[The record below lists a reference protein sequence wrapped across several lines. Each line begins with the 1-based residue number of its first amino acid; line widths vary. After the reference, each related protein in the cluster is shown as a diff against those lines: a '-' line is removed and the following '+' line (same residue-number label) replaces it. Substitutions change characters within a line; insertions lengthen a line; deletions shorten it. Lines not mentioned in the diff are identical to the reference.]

1 VTDLPGWLK
10 PTTVW
15 LVLAAAVFLGVQAW
29 QKQQQT
35 SQFVVNGSTVEIQRA
50 GDGHYHWPG
59 AIGRPRG
66 DSGGGGSE
74 AQVQTQVQIDFL
86 VDTGA
91 TSTAIPLALAR
102 QLGLQEVGQVQSHTA
117 GGVVTGRVV
126 LADVSLNGGVQVQR
140 MRLTA
145 LPDLQAPLLGMDV
158 LGKLRLSQQQGVLR
172 VEPAQA
178 SAEPR

>member
-35 SQFVVNGSTVEIQRA
+35 SQFVMNGSTLEIKRA

-59 AIGRPRG
+59 AISRPGG
-66 DSGGGGSE
+66 DSSSGDSRSP
-74 AQVQTQVQIDFL
+74 VQIDFL

-158 LGKLRLSQQQGVLR
+158 LGKLRLLQQQGVLR
-172 VEPAQA
+172 VERAPA
-178 SAEPR
+178 STEPR